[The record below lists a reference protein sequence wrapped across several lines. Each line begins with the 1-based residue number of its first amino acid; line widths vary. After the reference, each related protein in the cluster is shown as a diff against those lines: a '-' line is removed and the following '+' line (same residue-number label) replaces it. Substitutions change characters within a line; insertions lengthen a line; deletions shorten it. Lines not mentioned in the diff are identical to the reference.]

1 MGAHRQGTGIF
12 LGLSLTKGKHVAVC
26 LVCVALTSAIRE
38 GGGGGEKKEG
48 PIQAGSE
55 MHLCSLTVMY
65 VVAVTGLSVS
75 QPSLLLRW

>member
-1 MGAHRQGTGIF
+1 MRSSHV
-12 LGLSLTKGKHVAVC
+12 SDKGV
-26 LVCVALTSAIRE
+26 